1 MKFLALPAAIALT
14 LITTMTTLGAAPAE
28 DQSPKPRNRAEAID
42 VVRGLRHIVTPH
54 GIERED
60 AVNIGGIR
68 QAISIRG
75 DEVDNPILLVI
86 HGGPGYV
93 ETPLSWWY
101 ARGWEEYFTVVQWD
115 QRGAGKTYLMN
126 DPKAVSPSMTPERMV
141 ADTIEMADWIRQNFH
156 RRKIFVWAH
165 SWGSYLGLE
174 LARRHPDWLYAYI
187 ATGQIV
193 NGPESERRAFD
204 VALGSARADHNAQAL
219 SELTAIAPYPK
230 PGVTPSVADI
240 ATTHKWSDFYGGVMA
255 YRRGQEDESH
265 AGRLSPDYSNAEAPH
280 IFDGNEFS
288 EPALLPFTMTIDF
301 GDVTRLACPIILL
314 EGRHDR
320 TTNAELAYAWFQK
333 LAAPAKTFVW
343 FDNSAHEPESEEP
356 GKFLL
361 SLVRYALPKAP
372 QSPPP

>member
-1 MKFLALPAAIALT
+1 LM
-14 LITTMTTLGAAPAE
+14 MTVTAPGAASGDE
-28 DQSPKPRNRAEAID
+28 QGPKPRSRAEAVD
-42 VVRGLRHIVTPH
+42 VVRGLRHIATPH
-54 GIERED
+54 GIERQD
-60 AVNIGGIR
+60 TVNIGGIQ

-75 DEVDNPILLVI
+75 NEIDNPILLVI

-93 ETPLSWWY
+93 EMPLSWWY
-101 ARGWEEYFTVVQWD
+101 ARGWEEYFTIVEWD
-115 QRGAGKTYLMN
+115 QRGAGKTYLLN
-126 DPKAVSPSMTPERMV
+126 DPKAVAPSMTPERMV
-141 ADTIEMADWIRQNFH
+141 ADTVEMADWLRQNFH

-204 VALGSARADHNAQAL
+204 AALRSARTDHNAQAL
-219 SELTAIAPYPK
+219 AELNAIAPYPK
-230 PGVTPSVADI
+230 PGVTPGVTDI

-255 YRRGQEDESH
+255 YRHDQEDEGR
-265 AGRLSPDYSNAEAPH
+265 AGQLSPDYKDAEAPH

-288 EPALLPFTMTIDF
+288 EAALLPFTMTIDF
-301 GDVTRLACPIILL
+301 SDVTRLACPIILL

-361 SLVRYALPKAP
+361 SLVRYALPKAA
-372 QSPPP
+372 QSPAP